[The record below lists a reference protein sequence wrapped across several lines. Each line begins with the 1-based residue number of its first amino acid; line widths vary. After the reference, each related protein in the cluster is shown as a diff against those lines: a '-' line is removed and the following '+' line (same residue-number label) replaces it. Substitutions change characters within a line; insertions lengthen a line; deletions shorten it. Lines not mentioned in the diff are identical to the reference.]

1 MIKKPVKGVLMGL
14 LLWVAGFIAGSIVM
28 IMAGMDMIGIVM
40 IFVMPVI
47 AALIA
52 MWYLKKNPG
61 MSEGLKLGLIWI
73 IISAVLDML
82 VLVLAF
88 GNGFSYFASWTV
100 WVGYAEMLIVPV
112 LIGNMLEN
120 KSEEIEEK

>member
-100 WVGYAEMLIVPV
+100 LVGYAEMLIVPV

>member
-120 KSEEIEEK
+120 KSEEIEDK